1 MLKVSFKDENIIVRT
16 FNDKA
21 TVVTM
26 TGRVDLPDF
35 WDNIPYSISSWIY
48 DYSAIDVDGSWKQL
62 IIISKGKSVC
72 ADDDTFNEEVGYMI
86 AESRAMI
93 KIYKFMHTLCEKLMK
108 YYYDIMYGNAE
119 FDVIRESHTEA
130 PKDCLY
136 LVCQKY
142 RELWIKESRHLGKLL
157 EEA

>member
-1 MLKVSFKDENIIVRT
+1 MLKVSFKEDYMRVQT

-35 WDNIPYSISSWIY
+35 WDNIPHTISNWMY
-48 DYSAIDVDGSWKQL
+48 DCSFIEVDATWNQL
-62 IIISKGKSVC
+62 ILISKGKSVC
-72 ADDDTFNEEVGYMI
+72 ADEDTFDEEIGYRI

-93 KIYKFMHTLCEKLMK
+93 KIYKFMYSLCTKLYRHYMNLAIGIDKDKPFRPDSFCRGSLYDAKSK
-108 YYYDIMYGNAE
+108 YQ
-119 FDVIRESHTEA
+119 
-130 PKDCLY
+130 KL
-136 LVCQKY
+136 LV
-142 RELWIKESRHLGKLL
+142 KESYHLGKLL

>member
-1 MLKVSFKDENIIVRT
+1 MLKVSFKEDYMRVQT

-35 WDNIPYSISSWIY
+35 WDNIPHIISNWMYDCPSIE
-48 DYSAIDVDGSWKQL
+48 VDATWNQL
-62 IIISKGKSVC
+62 ILISKGKSVC
-72 ADDDTFNEEVGYMI
+72 ADEDTFDEEIGYRI

-93 KIYKFMHTLCEKLMK
+93 KIYKFMEKLTDK
-108 YYYDIMYGNAE
+108 LCQHYFKVLYGDADIHNIFYNQK
-119 FDVIRESHTEA
+119 DES
-130 PKDCLY
+130 LY
-136 LVCQKY
+136 AAHQRYQAL
-142 RELWIKESRHLGKLL
+142 LIKESQHLGKLL